1 MFVLA
6 NLIALIVGTSVKFV
20 IFVSFFNLGLVG
32 IIFQD
37 NQEAAYSTIRMGLAG
52 GYLLGFLLALFFKTY
67 ILLSVGFCIIL
78 ISSTT
83 YSILVFKT
91 ETKEQLL
98 PCCFKVKESNEPK
111 ENGDIKKGE
120 TKSEEF
126 AMSQILVTSKDT
138 LANGKE
144 YKED

>member
-1 MFVLA
+1 MSPFL
-6 NLIALIVGTSVKFV
+6 T
-20 IFVSFFNLGLVG
+20 LGLVG

-67 ILLSVGFCIIL
+67 VLLWVGFCIVL

-98 PCCFKVKESNEPK
+98 PCCFKEKESDEPK
-111 ENGDIKKGE
+111 ENGDIRKGD
-120 TKSEEF
+120 TKPKEF
-126 AMSQILVTSKDT
+126 AMTQIVVTSEDR

>member
-1 MFVLA
+1 MFPFL
-6 NLIALIVGTSVKFV
+6 T
-20 IFVSFFNLGLVG
+20 LGLVG

-37 NQEAAYSTIRMGLAG
+37 NQEAGYSTIRMGLAG

-67 ILLSVGFCIIL
+67 ILLSVGFCIVL
-78 ISSTT
+78 ISTTT

-98 PCCFKVKESNEPK
+98 PCCFKEKESNEPK
-111 ENGDIKKGE
+111 ENGDIRKDD

-126 AMSQILVTSKDT
+126 AMTQIVATSEDT